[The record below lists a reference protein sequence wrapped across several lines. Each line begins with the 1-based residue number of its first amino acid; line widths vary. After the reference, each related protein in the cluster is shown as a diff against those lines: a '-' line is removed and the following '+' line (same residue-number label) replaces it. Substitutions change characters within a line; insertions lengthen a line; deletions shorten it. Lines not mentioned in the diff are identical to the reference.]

1 MNNFYYDK
9 MCTGIKLQKLTK
21 KISQK
26 FEFLKNSKN
35 TGTGTILLKNDI
47 TVNKKI
53 Y

>member
-35 TGTGTILLKNDI
+35 TGTILIKNDI